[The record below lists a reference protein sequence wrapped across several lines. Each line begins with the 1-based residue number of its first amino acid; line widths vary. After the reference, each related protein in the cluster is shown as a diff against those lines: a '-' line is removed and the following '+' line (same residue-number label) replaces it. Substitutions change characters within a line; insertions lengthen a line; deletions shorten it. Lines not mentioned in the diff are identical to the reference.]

1 MLKNK
6 KAIYILLPLNIFI
19 WGYLA
24 YSIYAG
30 LKGNEDELLIT
41 KNESIPLAQV
51 TDTVT
56 YRLKLNYTDP
66 FLRESAKHHEQHTN
80 NGNANAN
87 ATKATNPVSGVKTP
101 TVAVVK
107 PILDVKYLGIVKNNT
122 TGIST
127 ALISINGKTY
137 IIKKGDVVEGVVI
150 KDVFN
155 DYVEIKEGK
164 TISKISK

>member
-30 LKGNEDELLIT
+30 LKGNEEELPNT

-51 TDTVT
+51 TDTNA

-66 FLRESAKHHEQHTN
+66 FLKENAKYHEPRTN
-80 NGNANAN
+80 NGNATAN
-87 ATKATNPVSGVKTP
+87 TTKTNNPVSVIKTP
-101 TVAVVK
+101 TVAAVK
-107 PILDVKYLGIVKNNT
+107 PVLDVKYLGIVKNNT

-137 IIKKGDVVEGVVI
+137 IIKKGDVVESLVI